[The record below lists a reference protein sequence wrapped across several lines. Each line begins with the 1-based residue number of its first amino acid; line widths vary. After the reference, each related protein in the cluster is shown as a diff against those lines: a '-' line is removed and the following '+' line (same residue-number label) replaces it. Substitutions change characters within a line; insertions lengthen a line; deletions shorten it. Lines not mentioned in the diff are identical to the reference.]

1 MHVLDLEKADGREPR
16 EELRYCR
23 RKSGVAEEHVR
34 VVQIIHDLQVCNR
47 NDRRV

>member
-1 MHVLDLEKADGREPR
+1 MHFLDLEKADGRVPR

-34 VVQIIHDLQVCNR
+34 VVQIMYE
-47 NDRRV
+47 DR